1 MKRLLAAWLA
11 ILSLAGA
18 GVAYAEDP
26 NTVQPACAD
35 ITGGGF
41 TLENGVV
48 SGSLDLAD
56 TSCTNI
62 KYTLNVIYTNA
73 GGRQLTRSQSV
84 KGDATSPIVFFSLR
98 VPPSVTTVDTYVES
112 TNSAGTVLDRGPD
125 SGTIPVSSGSGGGTG
140 YN

>member
-18 GVAYAEDP
+18 GVAYAEDVP
-26 NTVQPACAD
+26 VQPACAD
-35 ITGGGF
+35 FTGGGGF

-62 KYTLNVIYTNA
+62 RYTLNVIYTNP
-73 GGRQLTRSQSV
+73 GGIQLMRSQSV
-84 KGDATSPIVFFSLR
+84 KGDGTSPIVFFSLR
-98 VPPSVTTVDTYVES
+98 LPPSVTTVETYVES
-112 TNSAGTVLDRGPD
+112 TDTAGTVLDRGPD
-125 SGTIPVSSGSGGGTG
+125 TGTISVTSGSGGGSG